1 MAKSD
6 MEAEIIKL
14 VKEITKEVSI
24 NLESSTENCGAWDSL
39 AYVSI
44 VSAVEAK
51 YGVEINSN
59 NINDFGS
66 VRSLIDLVG
75 RQKNL

>member
-1 MAKSD
+1 MTAKH
-6 MEAEIIKL
+6 EIENEIIKL
-14 VKEITKEVSI
+14 VQEITKEDSVNI
-24 NLESSTENCGAWDSL
+24 ESTVENCGAWDSL

-51 YGVEINSN
+51 FGVEVNSN

-66 VRSLIDLVG
+66 VRRIISLV
-75 RQKNL
+75 Q

>member
-1 MAKSD
+1 MTKL
-6 MEAEIIKL
+6 EIEKEIIKL
-14 VKEITKEVSI
+14 VKEITKEDNVNI
-24 NLESSTENCGAWDSL
+24 ESSVDNCGAWDSL

-51 YGVEINSN
+51 YGVEVNSN

-66 VRSLIDLVG
+66 VRSLINLVG
-75 RQKNL
+75 

>member
-1 MAKSD
+1 MTKL
-6 MEAEIIKL
+6 EIEKEIIKL
-14 VKEITKEVSI
+14 VKEITKEDNVNI
-24 NLESSTENCGAWDSL
+24 DSSVDNCGAWDSL

-51 YGVEINSN
+51 YGVEVNSN

-66 VRSLIDLVG
+66 VRSLINLVG
-75 RQKNL
+75 

>member
-1 MAKSD
+1 MNKQSI
-6 MEAEIIKL
+6 EEEIIKL
-14 VKEITKEVSI
+14 VKENTKADNVSI
-24 NLESSTENCGAWDSL
+24 ESSTENCGAWDSL

-51 YGVEINSN
+51 YGIEVDSN

-66 VRSLIDLVG
+66 VRSIIELIG
-75 RQKNL
+75 